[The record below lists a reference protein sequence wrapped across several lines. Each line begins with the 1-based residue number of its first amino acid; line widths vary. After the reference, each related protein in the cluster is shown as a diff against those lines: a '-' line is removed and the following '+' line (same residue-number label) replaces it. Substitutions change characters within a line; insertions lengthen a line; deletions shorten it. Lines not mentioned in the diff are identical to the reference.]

1 MQFYWLTAFGSITG
15 DWEFCQIWGL
25 CWNINKNI
33 SFPLRLLPRKTND
46 NIFQKIQKTL
56 FWGPCDHF
64 GLFCPNLGKNE
75 FSWKKTLSAFKY
87 SNYLSLCQKS
97 EKINVPFLRK
107 MLNWQMDGQTDRGK
121 TDNHDFVGPSVRQGP
136 IIKVTLSFLNL
147 YQNTR
152 NQFIPLISLWDT
164 ANFRFLQPEWAHPFM
179 TMPIPIFFNQL
190 LISINSYQHAKN

>member
-136 IIKVTLSFLNL
+136 IIKVTLSFPEFISKHPKPI
-147 YQNTR
+147 YSIDFFVR
-152 NQFIPLISLWDT
+152 YSQF
-164 ANFRFLQPEWAHPFM
+164 
-179 TMPIPIFFNQL
+179 
-190 LISINSYQHAKN
+190 